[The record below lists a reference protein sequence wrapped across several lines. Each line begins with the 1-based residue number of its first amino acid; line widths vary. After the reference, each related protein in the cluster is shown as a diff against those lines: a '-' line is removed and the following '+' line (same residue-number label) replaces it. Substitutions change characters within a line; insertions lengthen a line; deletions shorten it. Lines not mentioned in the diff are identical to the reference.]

1 MGIIEVTTDVSN
13 CSASQSTGPIYG
25 AQGATLK
32 FGNIDCS
39 KQLSTKGGDTDLT
52 LGLKGKGKKLNLMNL
67 GFMQDFGN
75 GLQTASQYGAQAY
88 KIGKQ
93 VAPVAGQAMQ

>member
-13 CSASQSTGPIYG
+13 CGASQKTGPIYG

-39 KQLSTKGGDTDLT
+39 KHTSTKGGRTDITVPPIPALQ
-52 LGLKGKGKKLNLMNL
+52 LMNL
-67 GFMQDFGN
+67 GLLQDF
-75 GLQTASQYGAQAY
+75 
-88 KIGKQ
+88 
-93 VAPVAGQAMQ
+93 